1 MKPCFLITHS
11 ECWYVLSIV
20 IEVCSDTEMQAS
32 THLCELLLLQFPFL
46 DAVVSRSTEQHVSLH
61 SQTLDAVIMWRLKVM
76 SWTYVSQSSLCHV
89 KHLTGKETF
98 VCIFGD
104 RQ

>member
-11 ECWYVLSIV
+11 ECWYVQTPPV
-20 IEVCSDTEMQAS
+20 TQMQAS
-32 THLCELLLLQFPFL
+32 THLRELLLLQFPFL

-61 SQTLDAVIMWRLKVM
+61 SQTLDAIIMWRLKVM

-98 VCIFGD
+98 VCIFD
-104 RQ
+104 L